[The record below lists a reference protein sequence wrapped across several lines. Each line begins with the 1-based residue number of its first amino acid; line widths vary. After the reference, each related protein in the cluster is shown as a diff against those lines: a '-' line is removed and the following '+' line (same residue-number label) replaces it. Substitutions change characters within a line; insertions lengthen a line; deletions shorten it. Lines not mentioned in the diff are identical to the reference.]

1 MVKLLSKIGAF
12 FRNVV
17 VLKWAVQ
24 FIFLGGLIAL
34 IFNYLNIAVGNLA
47 NTNIA
52 FSWGFLG
59 ETPGVSI
66 AEGLYTLPKSG
77 LQMLQTGML
86 NMLRIT
92 VTGIIAATFFGTILG
107 IARLSNNYIVEKTAT
122 SLLEVVR
129 NVPLLVQILFFQA
142 LILSL
147 PRLEVYDVGSVLF
160 HASSK
165 GVALSW
171 PNRQDGAW
179 MFMLYFLITLYISN
193 RVYKQRVKLL
203 EEQGRETKPFLWS
216 VSAFV
221 ILFAV
226 GWYGGYR
233 IVGIIGF
240 VSGFISQG
248 LEVLPGIFY
257 QVLLSAAAGYLSF
270 ISVRRQIKSK
280 RSGELQGKYSDD
292 DYFKMIITIIIA
304 IVFIAL
310 MFAPVGQGIAK
321 FLVGD
326 ELTFKSDWGL
336 PQFFGGISNALD
348 WSITGL
354 PYELNMAEIEQVGT
368 TKFKKYST
376 EVGKSLTVGYF
387 ATWLGVV
394 IYTAIFISEIVRA
407 GIMAVSKGQ
416 SEAGLSL
423 GLRRSSLLRL
433 IVLPQAVRIML
444 PPMGNQYLNLAKN
457 TSLGIAVGFPEVVA
471 VGQTLYNQEGQTLP
485 VFLIWMIFFSTVSLT
500 LSSIVNYYN
509 RKLKIVER

>member
-24 FIFLGGLIAL
+24 FIFLGGLIAI

-92 VTGIIAATFFGTILG
+92 VTGIVAATFFGTILG

-203 EEQGRETKPFLWS
+203 EEQGYDTHM
-216 VSAFV
+216 VFV
-221 ILFAV
+221 
-226 GWYGGYR
+226 
-233 IVGIIGF
+233 
-240 VSGFISQG
+240 
-248 LEVLPGIFY
+248 
-257 QVLLSAAAGYLSF
+257 
-270 ISVRRQIKSK
+270 
-280 RSGELQGKYSDD
+280 
-292 DYFKMIITIIIA
+292 
-304 IVFIAL
+304 
-310 MFAPVGQGIAK
+310 
-321 FLVGD
+321 
-326 ELTFKSDWGL
+326 
-336 PQFFGGISNALD
+336 
-348 WSITGL
+348 
-354 PYELNMAEIEQVGT
+354 
-368 TKFKKYST
+368 
-376 EVGKSLTVGYF
+376 
-387 ATWLGVV
+387 
-394 IYTAIFISEIVRA
+394 
-407 GIMAVSKGQ
+407 
-416 SEAGLSL
+416 
-423 GLRRSSLLRL
+423 
-433 IVLPQAVRIML
+433 
-444 PPMGNQYLNLAKN
+444 N
-457 TSLGIAVGFPEVVA
+457 TSLEVAQQRNKERDRVLPEKILKKSWTDTRKNLGGYKALFGSNFVLVDNSKFYKQDGSFIICPLNSIDTIITEKLDEK
-471 VGQTLYNQEGQTLP
+471 VNQLKNN
-485 VFLIWMIFFSTVSLT
+485 FKAILT
-500 LSSIVNYYN
+500 TN
-509 RKLKIVER
+509 

>member
-1 MVKLLSKIGAF
+1 MVKLLNKIGAF

-24 FIFLGGLIAL
+24 FIFLGGLIAI

-92 VTGIIAATFFGTILG
+92 VTGIVAATFFGTILG

-216 VSAFV
+216 
-221 ILFAV
+221 
-226 GWYGGYR
+226 Y
-233 IVGIIGF
+233 
-240 VSGFISQG
+240 
-248 LEVLPGIFY
+248 
-257 QVLLSAAAGYLSF
+257 
-270 ISVRRQIKSK
+270 
-280 RSGELQGKYSDD
+280 
-292 DYFKMIITIIIA
+292 
-304 IVFIAL
+304 
-310 MFAPVGQGIAK
+310 
-321 FLVGD
+321 
-326 ELTFKSDWGL
+326 
-336 PQFFGGISNALD
+336 
-348 WSITGL
+348 
-354 PYELNMAEIEQVGT
+354 
-368 TKFKKYST
+368 
-376 EVGKSLTVGYF
+376 
-387 ATWLGVV
+387 
-394 IYTAIFISEIVRA
+394 
-407 GIMAVSKGQ
+407 
-416 SEAGLSL
+416 
-423 GLRRSSLLRL
+423 
-433 IVLPQAVRIML
+433 
-444 PPMGNQYLNLAKN
+444 
-457 TSLGIAVGFPEVVA
+457 
-471 VGQTLYNQEGQTLP
+471 
-485 VFLIWMIFFSTVSLT
+485 
-500 LSSIVNYYN
+500 
-509 RKLKIVER
+509 